1 MKRILNR
8 FNGDSMTFFV
18 HPLRQAMLLATLG
31 FMVAGPLQAEQ
42 AHYRIDL
49 PAQSLDQSISA
60 LARQTG
66 SRILFNTDA
75 AQAVQAPAL
84 HQQLSVEQALRQL
97 IAGSGLTLSQTA
109 DGQYLVGPSATTNP
123 DALELDTSSIVGRQP
138 VATTEG
144 SRSYTSGAVTLG
156 KGVQSLKDIPQ
167 SITVVTRKQMD
178 DQNTQTIT
186 ELASRTPGLT
196 ATRSPGSGLY
206 IYSRGFSID
215 TLQYDGVPI
224 PRNTYSLGSY
234 LSEDLSF
241 YDRAEVLRGPAALLQ
256 GGDSPGGAMNLVR
269 KRGQDKATVTLTG
282 KAGSWDR
289 YGVQLDAGGPL
300 NDEGTLRARAV
311 LSQTDNGSFI
321 DYVRGWNQTVYA
333 AVDYDFSP
341 DLTVGLGVANQKG
354 HSRPAMLGLPRYAD
368 GSNPDWS
375 RSSYVGADW
384 NRADNDQTSVFLDAS
399 YRLSD
404 DWRIKAAGVYM
415 SEHNGATYQTLWDA
429 LPANGATNNNY
440 IDWATDFT
448 THSKGLDVYLDG
460 SFTGL
465 GFEQTFLLGGNYS
478 RLDTDDRWARAPTAL
493 ADYSQVDHHRP
504 MPDIYSLASANRGRG
519 QLTRYEITQKGLYS
533 RWSINLTEPLKLIVG
548 ARTSWYDYSY
558 AAEFFDH
565 SGYSESTTRST
576 GKVSPYA
583 GLVYALD
590 KQWSVYAS
598 YTDVFQPQTAR
609 TASGSVVEP
618 IVGTNYELG
627 LKGEL
632 FDGALNTSVALFRY
646 DQEHHAVLDRSGGMD
661 CDGWYCSKASG
672 KVRSQGLEAQVSGEV
687 LSGLQVM
694 AGYVYNTTRYLED
707 ADYKD
712 KVYSTWTPKHQ
723 FKLWAD
729 YTLPGDWSRTSV
741 GLGTT
746 AVTGTTS
753 YDHVFD
759 LPGYAVWDARVA
771 YKVNDEI
778 TVAANLN
785 NLLDKK
791 YYQPAYSTIDYN
803 NYYGDPR
810 NVMFSVKYT
819 PEF

>member
-1 MKRILNR
+1 
-8 FNGDSMTFFV
+8 MTLFV
-18 HPLRQAMLLATLG
+18 YPLRQTMFLATFG
-31 FMVAGPLQAEQ
+31 FLAAGPLQAEQ

-49 PAQSLDQSISA
+49 PAQPLDQSISA

-66 SRILFNTDA
+66 TRILFNTDA
-75 AQAVQAPAL
+75 AHAVQAPAL

-97 IAGSGLTLSQTA
+97 IAGSNLTLGQTV
-109 DGQYLVGPSATTNP
+109 DGQFLIALPSEPGNG
-123 DALELDTSSIVGRQP
+123 ALELEASSVIGRAP
-138 VATTEG
+138 LTTTEG
-144 SRSYTSGAVTLG
+144 SHSYTSGAVTLG

-167 SITVVTRKQMD
+167 SVTVMTRQQMD
-178 DQNTQTIT
+178 DQNTQTISD
-186 ELASRTPGLT
+186 LVSRTPGLT
-196 ATRSPGSGLY
+196 ATKSPGSGLF
-206 IYSRGFSID
+206 IYSRGFNID
-215 TLQYDGVPI
+215 TLQYDGVPV

-234 LSEDLSF
+234 LTEDLSF
-241 YDRAEVLRGPAALLQ
+241 YDRVEVLRGPAALLQ

-269 KRGQDKATVTLTG
+269 KRGQEKATVSLTG

-289 YGVQLDAGGPL
+289 YGLQLDAGGPL
-300 NDEGTLRARAV
+300 NAEGTLRARTV
-311 LSQTDNGSFI
+311 ISQNDSGSFI
-321 DYVRGWNQTVYA
+321 DYVRGWNQTVYG
-333 AVDYDFSP
+333 AVDYDFTP

-368 GSNPDWS
+368 GGNPDWS
-375 RSSYVGADW
+375 RSTYVGADW
-384 NRADNDQTSVFLDAS
+384 NRAENDQTSVFLDAT
-399 YRLSD
+399 YRLSN
-404 DWRIKAAGVYM
+404 DWRLKAAGVYI
-415 SEHNGATYQTLWDA
+415 SEHNGATYQALWDA
-429 LPANGATNNNY
+429 LPANGSTDNTY
-440 IDWATDFT
+440 IDWSTDFT
-448 THSKGLDVYLDG
+448 THSKGLDLYLDG
-460 SFTGL
+460 SFTGF
-465 GFEQTFLLGGNYS
+465 GFEQTFLIGANYS
-478 RLDTDDRWARAPTAL
+478 RINTDDRWARAPTFG
-493 ADYSQVDHHRP
+493 ADSSNVDHHRP
-504 MPDIYSLASANRGRG
+504 MPNIYELASRGRG
-519 QLTRYEITQKGLYS
+519 QLTEYQVEQKGFYT
-533 RWSINLTEPLKLIVG
+533 RWSINLTDPLKLILG
-548 ARTSWYDYSY
+548 ARTSWYDFSY

-565 SGYSESTTRST
+565 SGYSESTTSSS

-590 KQWSVYAS
+590 KQWSIYAS

-609 TASGSVVEP
+609 TVSGSVVEP
-618 IVGTNYELG
+618 IIGSNYELG

-632 FDGALNTSVALFRY
+632 FDGALNTSIALFRY
-646 DQEHHAVLDRSGGMD
+646 DQEHRAVLNRSGPMD
-661 CDGWYCSKASG
+661 CDGWYCSTASG

-707 ADYKD
+707 GDYKD

-771 YKVNDEI
+771 YKVSDEV

-791 YYQPAYSTIDYN
+791 YYVPAYNTIDYN

>member
-1 MKRILNR
+1 
-8 FNGDSMTFFV
+8 MTLFV
-18 HPLRQAMLLATLG
+18 HPLRQAMFLATVG
-31 FMVAGPLQAEQ
+31 FLAAGPLQAEQ

-49 PAQSLDQSISA
+49 PTQPLDQSISM

-66 SRILFNTDA
+66 TRILFNTDA
-75 AQAVQAPAL
+75 AHAVQAPAL
-84 HQQLSVEQALRQL
+84 HQQLSVEQALRHL
-97 IAGSGLTLSQTA
+97 IAGSNLTLSQTA
-109 DGQYLVGPSATTNP
+109 DGQYLIALPSEPSNG
-123 DALELDTSSIVGRQP
+123 ALELETSSVIGRP
-138 VATTEG
+138 PLTTTEG
-144 SRSYTSGAVTLG
+144 SHSYTSGAVTLG

-167 SITVVTRKQMD
+167 SVTVMTRQQMD
-178 DQNTQTIT
+178 DQNTQTISD
-186 ELASRTPGLT
+186 LVSRTPGLT
-196 ATRSPGSGLY
+196 ATKSPGSGLF

-234 LSEDLSF
+234 LTEDLSF
-241 YDRAEVLRGPAALLQ
+241 YDRVEVLRGPAALLQ

-269 KRGQDKATVTLTG
+269 KRGLEKATVTLTG

-289 YGVQLDAGGPL
+289 YGLQLDAGGPL
-300 NDEGTLRARAV
+300 NAEGTLRARTV
-311 LSQTDNGSFI
+311 VSQNDNGSFI
-321 DYVRGWNQTVYA
+321 DYVRGWNQTVYG
-333 AVDYDFSP
+333 AVDYDFTP

-368 GSNPDWS
+368 GGNPDWS
-375 RSSYVGADW
+375 RSTYVGADW
-384 NRADNDQTSVFLDAS
+384 NRADNDQTSVFLDAT

-404 DWRIKAAGVYM
+404 DWRLKAAGVYM
-415 SEHNGATYQTLWDA
+415 SEHNGATYQALWDA
-429 LPANGATNNNY
+429 LPVNGSTDNTY
-440 IDWATDFT
+440 IDWSTDFT
-448 THSKGLDVYLDG
+448 THSKGLDLYLDG
-460 SFTGL
+460 SFTGF
-465 GFEQTFLLGGNYS
+465 GFEQTFLIGANYS
-478 RLDTDDRWARAPTAL
+478 RINTDDRWARAPTFG
-493 ADYSQVDHHRP
+493 ADSSNVDHHRP
-504 MPDIYSLASANRGRG
+504 MPTIYDLASRGRG
-519 QLTRYEITQKGLYS
+519 QLTEYEVEQKGFYT
-533 RWSINLTEPLKLIVG
+533 RWSINLTEPLKLIIG

-558 AAEFFDH
+558 ASEFFDH
-565 SGYSESTTRST
+565 SGYSESTTSSN

-609 TASGSVVEP
+609 TSSGSVVEP
-618 IVGTNYELG
+618 VIGSNYELG

-632 FDGALNTSVALFRY
+632 FNGALNTSIALFRY
-646 DQEHHAVLDRSGGMD
+646 DQEHRAVLDRSGPMD
-661 CDGWYCSKASG
+661 CDGWYCSAASG

-707 ADYKD
+707 GDYKD

-771 YKVNDEI
+771 YKVSDEV

-791 YYQPAYSTIDYN
+791 YYVPAYNTIDYN